1 MYEIMH
7 ARMYKT
13 CMYLCTV
20 FNRSDIIMY
29 VCLYVCVFVCYRSGV
44 ISRRVVGP
52 STYIHSAHTDEVRLS
67 LHQ

>member
-20 FNRSDIIMY
+20 CNRSDIIMY
-29 VCLYVCVFVCYRSGV
+29 VCLYVCMYVCMYVTVLVPFQG
-44 ISRRVVGP
+44 
-52 STYIHSAHTDEVRLS
+52 E
-67 LHQ
+67 

>member
-20 FNRSDIIMY
+20 CNRSDIIMY
-29 VCLYVCVFVCYRSGV
+29 VCMYVCMYVTVLVSFQG
-44 ISRRVVGP
+44 
-52 STYIHSAHTDEVRLS
+52 E
-67 LHQ
+67 